1 MAKIID
7 LDDLNQGTEIVFNR
21 ATKTIQLLTAGN
33 LSTDGV
39 TIQCVYSFC
48 KDEWKSDANL
58 IKQPFPMKAIDG
70 PSGTQFDM
78 IGGWDWED
86 VTTRELLRD
95 GGWSL
100 KDGAGVSLE
109 EYMNLTSLG
118 AFHNSSVDKAY
129 YTQGDADSPTDL
141 ILAGEVNQA
150 IKIYGDGSHGDF
162 DYRGDFI
169 IFLREEAKIFDQY
182 DLLTEQN
189 ISALTYKKYALPLSN
204 ASDAIKVTH
213 TDAEMT
219 TYPWSDVT
227 LDYYTTTQNYSIG
240 GNNYGFNILIDANTH
255 TLEVVYE
262 RIQYQLRQTTDIDD
276 NTGSMRGDTADEL
289 LYWVGDT
296 LHTQQ
301 GVYIT
306 NLVGQDT
313 NRVVFNDITGVDRTH
328 PYAAAGTLSFNSA
341 LQNDGD
347 AIYRMFFTNNDAG
360 DDDGSDFGTD
370 DAIIVNDNV
379 GTPISG
385 SISGVSSIAFDY
397 DYDGNVQ
404 RGAGSAGTD
413 VPVTLVAIG
422 LETAQY
428 VSMQGT
434 LTRTKANNFSFVA
447 NDELT
452 YTDPA

>member
-1 MAKIID
+1 MGKIID
-7 LDDLNQGTEIVFNR
+7 LDDLNQGTEIVFDRTN
-21 ATKTIQLLTAGN
+21 KTIQLLVAGN

-48 KDEWKSDANL
+48 KDQWKTDANL

-86 VTTRELLRD
+86 TTTRELLRD

-118 AFHNSSVDKAY
+118 AFHNSGTDKAY
-129 YTQGDADSPTDL
+129 YTQGDADNPTDL
-141 ILAGEVNQA
+141 ILSGEVNQA
-150 IKIYGDGSHGDF
+150 IKIYGDSTHGNF

-169 IFLREEAKIFDQY
+169 IFLREEAKTFDQY

-204 ASDAIKVTH
+204 ASDAIKITH
-213 TDAEMT
+213 TDAEVAVAPYT
-219 TYPWSDVT
+219 NIDITYYSSPQA
-227 LDYYTTTQNYSIG
+227 QNIG
-240 GNNYGFNILIDANTH
+240 GTDYDFTIIIEADGK
-255 TLEVVYE
+255 TLEEVYE
-262 RIQYQLRQTTDIDD
+262 KIQYQLRQTTDIDE
-276 NTGSMRGDTADEL
+276 GAGAVRGDTADEL
-289 LYWVGDT
+289 LYFVGDT
-296 LHTQQ
+296 LYTKQ
-301 GVYIT
+301 GVFVDNISS
-306 NLVGQDT
+306 VDM
-313 NRVVFNDITGVDRTH
+313 NRIVFKDDGGIDRQY
-328 PYAAAGTLSFNSA
+328 PYASAGTLAFNAA

-347 AIYRMFFTNNDAG
+347 AIYRMFFTNDDAG
-360 DDDGSDFGTD
+360 DDAGADFGTD
-370 DAIIVNDNV
+370 DAIVVNDNS
-379 GTPISG
+379 GDPIAGAIAAAS
-385 SISGVSSIAFDY
+385 SISFDY
-397 DYDGNVQ
+397 DYDGNTQ
-404 RGAGSAGTD
+404 RGAASAGTD

-428 VSMQGT
+428 VLLTGT
-434 LTRTKANNFSFVA
+434 ITRTKANNFSFVA